1 MRRLFPLLFLCV
13 ATTACLT
20 DTVVVGDRCAVSLE
34 SVAPDPASVGQT
46 VTLTG
51 GPFTTAYDTS
61 VYVGQRRALVLELAR
76 TSCNEC
82 DSCRDNNGCTE
93 CDDCDACDE
102 VCASCEESLLVEVP
116 EVEPGETTVLV
127 FNAYGATTQRK
138 HRHRT
143 HRHRFR
149 RHRHW
154 RHCWRGIRHRRSL
167 SLAEQERLSGILG
180 LARPR
185 R

>member
-1 MRRLFPLLFLCV
+1 MRRLFPLLILCV

-116 EVEPGETTVLV
+116 ETEPGETTVLV
-127 FNAYGATTQRK
+127 FNAYGATTPAAL
-138 HRHRT
+138 T
-143 HRHRFR
+143 IESEAVEDT
-149 RHRHW
+149 
-154 RHCWRGIRHRRSL
+154 GG
-167 SLAEQERLSGILG
+167 ADSGSTDTG
-180 LARPR
+180 PTDTGSDGTGTGDTAGEESDTAVR
-185 R
+185 